1 LSAPRGAE
9 RLGAIDG
16 RGELTVKT
24 IVIVIFDSFT
34 DIDLFLM
41 WDILGRNTKDWR
53 VRILGTKDEH
63 LSAHGLAVKTHG
75 RIAEAN
81 DADVVL
87 FSSGKLGVKAALSD
101 KAFVN
106 AFSLNTEK
114 QLIGSI
120 CGGAFILERLGLLRA
135 GPATTHPDA
144 LEKLRALGVDVR
156 EQALVCNGNV
166 ATAGGCLSAVYLI
179 GWVVEV
185 LFGSA
190 KRIDALRELIP
201 GGQRDTFEQL
211 IESSIKKGVSAA

>member
-1 LSAPRGAE
+1 MK
-9 RLGAIDG
+9 DF
-16 RGELTVKT
+16 
-24 IVIVIFDSFT
+24 VIVIFDSFT

-53 VRILGTKDEH
+53 VRILGTKAEH
-63 LSAHGLAVKTHG
+63 ISAHGLVVKTHG

-101 KAFVN
+101 ESFVN
-106 AFSLNTEK
+106 GFSLNAEK

-120 CGGAFILERLGLLRA
+120 CGGAFILERLGLLRT

-144 LEKLRALGVDVR
+144 WKELRALGVDVR

-185 LFGSA
+185 LYGSA
-190 KRIDALRELIP
+190 KRMDALRELIP
-201 GGQRDTFEQL
+201 GGQRATFEQL
-211 IESSIKKGVSAA
+211 IESSIKEGVSAA